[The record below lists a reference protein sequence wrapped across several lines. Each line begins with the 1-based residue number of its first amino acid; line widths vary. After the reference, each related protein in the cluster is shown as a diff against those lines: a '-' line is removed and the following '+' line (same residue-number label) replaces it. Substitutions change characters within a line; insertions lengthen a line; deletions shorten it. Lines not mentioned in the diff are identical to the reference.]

1 MMRQSVRKK
10 TVKPTLSGRYHEEI
24 IRAVLAMAKPKRCV
38 CGEMVDPMKCE
49 CDSCG
54 RSYFVE

>member
-1 MMRQSVRKK
+1 
-10 TVKPTLSGRYHEEI
+10 LSGRYHEEI